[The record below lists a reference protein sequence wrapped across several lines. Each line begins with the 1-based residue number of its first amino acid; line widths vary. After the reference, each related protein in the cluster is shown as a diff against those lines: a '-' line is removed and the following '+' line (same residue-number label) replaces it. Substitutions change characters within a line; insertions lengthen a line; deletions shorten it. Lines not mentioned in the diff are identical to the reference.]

1 MIGLINYALS
11 KLKSFFE
18 TLMLPLFCS
27 DLLFFQI
34 GLSYQQKVRDG
45 CTVTLSTN
53 LDGTKLNQPGHKLGI
68 CLEME
73 A

>member
-1 MIGLINYALS
+1 MS
-11 KLKSFFE
+11 KLKSF
-18 TLMLPLFCS
+18 LPRLCTEH
-27 DLLFFQI
+27 LFFQI

>member
-1 MIGLINYALS
+1 MITFNDRPDKYAKS
-11 KLKSFFE
+11 KLKS
-18 TLMLPLFCS
+18 PLQRLCTEH
-27 DLLFFQI
+27 LFFQI